1 MTRQLITIILFLLG
15 ICLFSNSSSAEDAT
29 LLKTRNERLGYSMG
43 VAFVRDLLKMNPEI
57 DSVALRQGIRDASS
71 GGSLLLEEPE
81 MHRLVNQ
88 YKMEQMQ
95 KRGKP
100 NLPEHLD

>member
-1 MTRQLITIILFLLG
+1 MVCRLIVIVSFISG
-15 ICLFSNSSSAEDAT
+15 VCLFSSSSGAEDAT
-29 LLKTRNERLGYSMG
+29 LLKTRKEKLGYSMG
-43 VAFVRDLLKMNPEI
+43 VAFVRDLLKMNPEL
-57 DSVALRQGIRDASS
+57 DSVALRQGIKDASS

-88 YKMEQMQ
+88 YKMEQLQ